1 MSMGGWPSN
10 TLIAFSVCALVRMN
24 DSTAASA
31 SESWISAW
39 FTSTS
44 ETIPASNRTLI
55 ISALPRRALTVASEM
70 SSLLSR
76 SRSTR

>member
-1 MSMGGWPSN
+1 MSIGGWPRS
-10 TLIAFSVCALVRMN
+10 TLIAFSVCTLSRSKV
-24 DSTAASA
+24 STAASA
-31 SESWISAW
+31 SASWISAW

-55 ISALPRRALTVASEM
+55 ISALPRRASAVASEM
-70 SSLLSR
+70 VSLLSR